1 MKTTAQAFAIIA
13 ALAAGFT
20 SFAEDDHWTYN
31 SGTGTISDGL
41 WTFNA
46 TVASDNTIT
55 VGTCTN
61 YPASLSTLDFAKP
74 VQDAGGTQYT
84 IKKLDTKMAS
94 FSDGDAARPEN
105 STAKAEA
112 LKVGELRLPASGL
125 TSIGKGAFCH
135 LDNCTNVVNYLPDS
149 VRSIDYSAFAYCA
162 ARRDLF
168 LRGLSGKAVRGIFY
182 KSKIRSITFGP
193 NFKGTDVNGN
203 TLSPFQDC
211 SSITNLVFDPDSS
224 GIVFAEPF
232 RSKPTLTQPL
242 ILYGVTNIANA
253 AFQEWTIPSITFA
266 DGIAN
271 FGTLY
276 LVSGLKEVNF
286 LGAPPTSQ
294 SGTWADYGQGTSIV
308 TTYIPSKFLAQ
319 WKPYAANGEIKKIN
333 TTFSSTY
340 ATNPSKRPLYY
351 TGSIRF
357 TISLR

>member
-182 KSKIRSITFGP
+182 SSKIKSVTFGAAFTGISESS
-193 NFKGTDVNGN
+193 NK
-203 TLSPFQDC
+203 LRPFQGC
-211 SSITNLVFDPDSS
+211 SGITNIVFSPESS
-224 GIVFAEPF
+224 GITFTNNAF
-232 RSKPTLTQPL
+232 QCTLTQPL
-242 ILYGVTNIANA
+242 VLYGVKRINNA
-253 AFQEWTIPSITFA
+253 AFEDCTIPSITFA

-276 LVSGLKEVNF
+276 KVGGLKEVHF

>member
-46 TVASDNTIT
+46 TVASNNKIT
-55 VGTCTN
+55 VGSYTV
-61 YPASLSTLDFAKP
+61 YPATRSVLDFSKP
-74 VQDAGGTQYT
+74 VRDGAGNNYT
-84 IKKLDTKMAS
+84 ITKLNPHFAHKIGTDGGYRPGDLEAS
-94 FSDGDAARPEN
+94 EA
-105 STAKAEA
+105 ST
-112 LKVGELRLPASGL
+112 KVGELILPQTGL
-125 TSIGKGAFCH
+125 TAINAAAFAYCSN
-135 LDNCTNVVNYLPDS
+135 LTNIVNYLPDS
-149 VRSIDYSAFAYCA
+149 VTSIGNSAFVDCPAKQ
-162 ARRDLF
+162 DLF
-168 LRGLSGKAVRGIFY
+168 LRGIRGNANRGIFY
-182 KSKIRSITFGP
+182 GSSIRSVTFGP
-193 NFKGTDVNGN
+193 SFTGISEASN
-203 TLSPFQDC
+203 TMRPFQNC
-211 SSITNLVFDPDSS
+211 SGITNIVFSPESS
-224 GIVFAEPF
+224 GISFTNNAFKCVL
-232 RSKPTLTQPL
+232 RQPL
-242 ILYGVTNIANA
+242 VLYGVKRINNA
-253 AFQEWTIPSITFA
+253 AFEDCTIPSITFA

-276 LVSGLKEVNF
+276 KVGGLKEVHF